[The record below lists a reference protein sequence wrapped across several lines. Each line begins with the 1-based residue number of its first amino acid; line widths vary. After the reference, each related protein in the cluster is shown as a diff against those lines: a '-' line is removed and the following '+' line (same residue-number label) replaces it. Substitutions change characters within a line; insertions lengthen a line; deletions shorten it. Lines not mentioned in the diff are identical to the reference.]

1 MAKGNAVIGQ
11 SGGPTS
17 VINQSLVGVIQA
29 AQKSDHIAELLGAR
43 HGVSGIVN
51 EDFVPL
57 RNASSDWLER
67 VAQTPAAALGSTRHK
82 PDAAYCEKIF
92 ASFKKNNVRFFF
104 YIGGNDS
111 ADTARIV
118 QELAAGAKYD
128 MQVFHIPKTIDND
141 LRVHDHTPGFGSAA
155 RFVAAAIMG
164 DNFDNAS
171 LPGVKVDVIMGRNA
185 GFLTAASVLARR
197 HPEDG
202 PHLIYVPETVF
213 DSDQFLGDVDRI
225 YKKSGRCLIA
235 VSEGIH
241 DQAGTPIV
249 AVLAEKLGRQVER
262 DSHGN
267 LQLSGSGTLG
277 DFLGDLVKEK
287 LGIKRVRSDTFGY
300 LQRSFPS
307 LAVSQTDA
315 DEARMVGKV
324 AVEQSRDESKRE
336 GSIAMIRKSN
346 SPYKI
351 ETIFTSIKNVARE
364 TRHLDAPFLDGT
376 SNISNAFIEYAK
388 PLVGPLPKMASL
400 DELKGQGSMPVYLM
414 SSPSV

>member
-1 MAKGNAVIGQ
+1 MSGILQGNAVIGQ

-29 AQKSDHIAELLGAR
+29 VQKSNHIDELLGAR
-43 HGVSGIVN
+43 HGVRGIIN

-57 RNASSDWLER
+57 RQATADWIER
-67 VAQTPAAALGSTRHK
+67 AAQTPAAALGSTRDK
-82 PDAAYCEKIF
+82 PDAAYCEKIV

-155 RFVAAAIMG
+155 RFVAAAVMG

-185 GFLTAASVLARR
+185 GFLTAAAVLARR
-197 HPEDG
+197 NSEDG

-213 DSDQFLGDVDRI
+213 DVDQFLGDVDRVH
-225 YKKSGRCLIA
+225 KKAGRCLIA

-241 DQAGTPIV
+241 DQSGAPIA
-249 AVLAEKLGRQVER
+249 AVLAEKLGRQVEK

-267 LQLSGSGTLG
+267 VQLAGSGILG
-277 DFLGDLVKEK
+277 DFLGDLIKDK
-287 LGIKRVRSDTFGY
+287 LKIKRVRSDTFGY

-324 AVEQSRDESKRE
+324 AVEYSRDESKRE

-364 TRHLDAPFLDGT
+364 TKHLDAQFLDGT

-388 PLVGPLPKMASL
+388 PLVGPLPKTASL
-400 DELKGQGSMPVYLM
+400 DEVR
-414 SSPSV
+414 

>member
-29 AQKSDHIAELLGAR
+29 VQKSNHIDELLGAR
-43 HGVSGIVN
+43 HGVRGIIN

-57 RNASSDWLER
+57 RQATADWIER
-67 VAQTPAAALGSTRHK
+67 AAQTPAAALGSTRDK
-82 PDAAYCEKIF
+82 PDAAYCEKIV

-155 RFVAAAIMG
+155 RFVAAAVMG

-185 GFLTAASVLARR
+185 GFLTAAAVLARR
-197 HPEDG
+197 NSEDG

-213 DSDQFLGDVDRI
+213 DVDQFLGDVDRVH
-225 YKKSGRCLIA
+225 KKAGRCLIA

-241 DQAGTPIV
+241 DQSGAPIA
-249 AVLAEKLGRQVER
+249 AVLAEKLGRQVEK

-267 LQLSGSGTLG
+267 VQLAGSGILG
-277 DFLGDLVKEK
+277 DFLGDLIKDK
-287 LGIKRVRSDTFGY
+287 LKIKRVRSDTFGY

-324 AVEQSRDESKRE
+324 AVEYSRDESKRE

-346 SPYKI
+346 
-351 ETIFTSIKNVARE
+351 
-364 TRHLDAPFLDGT
+364 

-388 PLVGPLPKMASL
+388 PLVGPLPKTASL
-400 DELKGQGSMPVYLM
+400 DEVR
-414 SSPSV
+414 

>member
-29 AQKSDHIAELLGAR
+29 VQKSNHIDELLGAR
-43 HGVSGIVN
+43 HGVRGIIN

-57 RNASSDWLER
+57 RQATADWIER
-67 VAQTPAAALGSTRHK
+67 AAQTPAAALGSTRDK
-82 PDAAYCEKIF
+82 PDAAYCEKIV

-155 RFVAAAIMG
+155 RFVAAAVMG

-185 GFLTAASVLARR
+185 GFLTAAAVLARR
-197 HPEDG
+197 NSEDG

-213 DSDQFLGDVDRI
+213 DVDQFLGDVDRVH
-225 YKKSGRCLIA
+225 KKAGRCLIA

-241 DQAGTPIV
+241 DQSGAPIA
-249 AVLAEKLGRQVER
+249 AVLAEKLGRQVEK

-267 LQLSGSGTLG
+267 VQLAGSGILG
-277 DFLGDLVKEK
+277 DFLGDLIKDK
-287 LGIKRVRSDTFGY
+287 LKIKRVRSDTFGY

-324 AVEQSRDESKRE
+324 AVEYSRDESKRE

-364 TRHLDAPFLDGT
+364 TKHLDAQFLDGT

-388 PLVGPLPKMASL
+388 PLVGPLPKTASL
-400 DELKGQGSMPVYLM
+400 DEVR
-414 SSPSV
+414 